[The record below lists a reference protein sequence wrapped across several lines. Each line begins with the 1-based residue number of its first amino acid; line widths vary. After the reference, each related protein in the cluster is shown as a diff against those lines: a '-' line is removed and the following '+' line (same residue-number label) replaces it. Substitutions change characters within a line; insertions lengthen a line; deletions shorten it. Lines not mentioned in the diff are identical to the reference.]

1 MYVSYYIIVWS
12 TLALSKTAA
21 FNLHS
26 HKKSNRTVCAFS
38 NGFKMYIN
46 LEILSPTNVCVP

>member
-12 TLALSKTAA
+12 TLVLSKTAA

-46 LEILSPTNVCVP
+46 LEILIPTNVCVP